1 MKKACHAAR
10 YALLEVRSE
19 MLDVRNYLATF
30 VQAFNFY
37 CLTIEA
43 RGKMSVLKSLRKDMK
58 SSFLLLAL
66 LEVRSEM
73 LEVRKLYDFCGSFSF
88 LRFR

>member
-1 MKKACHAAR
+1 MGIWAESVGWCAI
-10 YALLEVRSE
+10 RSE

-43 RGKMSVLKSLRKDMK
+43 RGKMSVLKSLRKAIK
-58 SSFLLLAL
+58 KLFLASCPI
-66 LEVRSEM
+66 R
-73 LEVRKLYDFCGSFSF
+73 G
-88 LRFR
+88 